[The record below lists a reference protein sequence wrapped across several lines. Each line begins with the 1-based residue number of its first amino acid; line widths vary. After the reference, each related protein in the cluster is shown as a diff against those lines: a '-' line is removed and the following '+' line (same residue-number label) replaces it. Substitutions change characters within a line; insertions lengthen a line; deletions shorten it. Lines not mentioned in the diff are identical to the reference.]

1 MDEFAPSD
9 IQATDPDLDIPD
21 RGRGDDFDVTNEAA
35 VGTPSFEGFD
45 SGGFDPAPSPAPADI
60 PDRGRGQN
68 DGGGGGGGGG
78 SPGSAGPGGSDEMGS
93 F

>member
-1 MDEFAPSD
+1 
-9 IQATDPDLDIPD
+9 IQPTDPTLDIPD

-35 VGTPSFEGFD
+35 VNVGTPSFEGFD
-45 SGGFDPAPSPAPADI
+45 SGGFDPAPAPTPAPAPAPSI
-60 PDRGRGQN
+60 PDRGRGDRN
-68 DGGGGGGGGG
+68 GGGGGGGGG